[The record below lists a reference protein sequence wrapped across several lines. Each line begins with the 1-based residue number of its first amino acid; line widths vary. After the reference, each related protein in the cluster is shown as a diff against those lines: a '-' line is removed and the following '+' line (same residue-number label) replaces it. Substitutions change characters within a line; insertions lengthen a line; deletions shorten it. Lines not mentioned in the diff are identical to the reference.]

1 MKIERSNPMEVLE
14 LKTTVTKTRK
24 TLPEWRHSPADTQGN
39 SELKDRTLFQIHS
52 GQQREENGL
61 ENKGTELPGYV
72 VLYQK
77 I

>member
-1 MKIERSNPMEVLE
+1 MEALVAE
-14 LKTTVTKTRK
+14 L
-24 TLPEWRHSPADTQGN
+24 QGN
-39 SELKDRTLFQIHS
+39 SELEDRTLFHIHS

-61 ENKGTELPGYV
+61 EKKGTELPGYV